1 MKVNEYMVIAY
12 VLYFQKGTNRRN
24 WRKIVTGWEVDTVS
38 KQIHLVLK
46 SKIDTHT
53 IVKTRIYNYIVLI
66 YSFIP

>member
-1 MKVNEYMVIAY
+1 MKVNEYMMIAY
-12 VLYFQKGTNRRN
+12 GLYFQKGINRRN
-24 WRKIVTGWEVDTVS
+24 CRKIVTGWETDTVS